1 MKKYLNKTMKKSFL
15 MTAVLVTCITA
26 AGCSG
31 PGASN
36 EQAGMI
42 IGWVIGGVAAGSLG
56 RGGHHRRGG
65 DHGRTFATIIGTLV
79 GSQIGGAI
87 GRSMDD
93 TDRLKIAHSLETVR
107 TGVPTT
113 WDNPDTHNHY
123 VLVPTRTYTVNSAQ
137 PCREY
142 TVDAIIGGKKE
153 KIYGKACR
161 QADGSWKVQG

>member
-1 MKKYLNKTMKKSFL
+1 MKKYLDTTMKKTFL
-15 MTAVLVTCITA
+15 MTSVLVASITA
-26 AGCSG
+26 AGCTG
-31 PGASN
+31 TVAPN
-36 EQAGMI
+36 EQAGII
-42 IGWVIGGVAAGSLG
+42 IGSVLGGVAGNQIG
-56 RGGHHRRGG
+56 KG
-65 DHGRTFATIIGTLV
+65 HGRTVATIVGTLV

-113 WDNPDTHNHY
+113 WNNPDTHNHY
-123 VLVPTRTYTVNSAQ
+123 VVVPTRTYMVNSAQ

-153 KIYGKACR
+153 KIYGRACR

>member
-1 MKKYLNKTMKKSFL
+1 MKKMIKKIKDINIKQTTL
-15 MTAVLVTCITA
+15 MAAVLVTSITA
-26 AGCSG
+26 AGCTG
-31 PGASN
+31 PSAPN
-36 EQAGMI
+36 EQAGTI
-42 IGWVIGGVAAGSLG
+42 IGGVLGGIAGNQIG
-56 RGGHHRRGG
+56 KG
-65 DHGRTFATIIGTLV
+65 HGRTAATIIGSLV
-79 GSQIGGAI
+79 GSQIGGSV

-93 TDRLKIAHSLETVR
+93 TDRLKVTHSLETVR

-113 WDNPDTHNHY
+113 WSNPDTHNHY
-123 VLVPTRTYTVNSAQ
+123 TVVPTRTYNVNAAQ

>member
-1 MKKYLNKTMKKSFL
+1 MKKYLDITMKKTFL
-15 MTAVLVTCITA
+15 MTSVLVASIAA
-26 AGCSG
+26 AGCTG
-31 PGASN
+31 NGAPN
-36 EQAGMI
+36 EQAGII
-42 IGWVIGGVAAGSLG
+42 IGSVLGGVAGNQIG
-56 RGGHHRRGG
+56 KG
-65 DHGRTFATIIGTLV
+65 HGRTVATIVGTLV
-79 GSQIGGAI
+79 GSQIGGSI

-113 WDNPDTHNHY
+113 WNNPDTHNHY
-123 VLVPTRTYTVNSAQ
+123 SVVPTRTYTVNSAQ

-153 KIYGKACR
+153 KIYGRACR